1 MTCLVPY
8 AASILIAMQI
18 SCVPQDEFG
27 KMGAARSALVKILPV
42 LFNFLYV
49 KIWDMTSMSFPGG
62 IYILSGGIAS
72 VALGPEYVQIISLKK
87 TCLQRKLRQTNDL
100 SIG

>member
-49 KIWDMTSMSFPGG
+49 KIWDMTSMTFPGG

-72 VALGPEYVQIISLKK
+72 VALGSEYVQNIKK
-87 TCLQRKLRQTNDL
+87 TCLQRKLRQTKCLHFNF
-100 SIG
+100 